1 MSLHLLQ
8 CCPWCRQQC
17 GDVNVFTPATML
29 PLVWAAMWRCG
40 CLYTCYNVALGAD
53 SNVEMWMSLHLLQCC
68 PWCGQQCGDVD
79 VFTPATML
87 PLVRTAMWRCRCLY
101 TCYNVALGVGSNVE
115 MWMSLHLLQCCPW
128 CRQQCGDVNV
138 FTPATM
144 LPLVRTAMWRCRCL
158 YTCYNVVLG
167 ADSNVEM

>member
-8 CCPWCRQQC
+8 CCPW
-17 GDVNVFTPATML
+17 F
-29 PLVWAAMWRCG
+29 
-40 CLYTCYNVALGAD
+40 
-53 SNVEMWMSLHLLQCC
+53 
-68 PWCGQQCGDVD
+68 GQQCGDVD

-87 PLVRTAMWRCRCLY
+87 SLVQTAMWRCKCLY

-144 LPLVRTAMWRCRCL
+144 LPLVWAAMWRCGCL